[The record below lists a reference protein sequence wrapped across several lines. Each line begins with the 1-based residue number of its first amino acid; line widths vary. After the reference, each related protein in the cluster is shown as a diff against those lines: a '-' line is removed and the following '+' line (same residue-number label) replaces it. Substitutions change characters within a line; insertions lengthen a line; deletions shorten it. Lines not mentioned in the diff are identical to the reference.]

1 MILGVNGIRLLR
13 NRSGVARMIEAVL
26 KAFGELEHPFTEI
39 RVYTPEAL
47 DAGVSLPAIARNV
60 VVPSRLP
67 PGLWEQVSLPRAHGP
82 RDVLF
87 CPSYVIP
94 VAARCPTVLVHQG
107 SYEGYAQRAEVFGW
121 WARTKARVAYQA
133 SARRATVV
141 STVSEYSRR
150 DMERY
155 YGVPAER
162 IHVIPE
168 GVDTTLFRPIEDAG
182 RSAEWRRRILG
193 ADIPFLLYVGKPTRR
208 RNLPNLLRAYQR
220 LRRDR
225 RIPEKLVLIGT
236 ALPGTSFERL
246 VRELDL
252 VDDVVT
258 VPHLPH
264 DEIAQAYNAAR
275 LVLYPS
281 SYEGFGM
288 PVLEA
293 MACGAPVIALNN
305 TAFPEFAGGVARL
318 LEDAEVDTL
327 ARGILEVLQD
337 EALRRSM
344 RRSGPGRA
352 AAYDW
357 RIIGRRY
364 LDLLVPLATRSVPR
378 GVTRPPRRHPRP
390 RNPGRCA

>member
-26 KAFGELEHPFTEI
+26 NAFGELEHPFREI
-39 RVYTPEAL
+39 RVYTPEPI
-47 DAGVSLPAIARNV
+47 DSGVSLPRLARNV

-67 PGLWEQVSLPRAHGP
+67 PGLWEQITLPLAHGS

-87 CPSYVIP
+87 CPSYVAP
-94 VAARCPTVLVHQG
+94 VLARCPTVVVHQG
-107 SYEGYAQRAEVFGW
+107 SYEGYAQRAEVFSW
-121 WARTKARVAYQA
+121 WTRTKARIAYQA
-133 SARRATVV
+133 SARCATVV

-150 DMERY
+150 DMARF
-155 YGVPAER
+155 YGLPAER

-168 GVDTTLFRPIEDAG
+168 GVDTALFRPIDDPGAL
-182 RSAEWRRRILG
+182 AEWRRRTLG
-193 ADIPFLLYVGKPTRR
+193 ADVPFLLYVGKPTRR
-208 RNLPNLLRAYQR
+208 RNLPNLLHAYRQ
-220 LRRDR
+220 LRRR
-225 RIPEKLVLIGT
+225 HRIPHRLVLVGT
-236 ALPGTSFERL
+236 ALPGTSFETL
-246 VRELDL
+246 VRDL
-252 VDDVVT
+252 GLEDDVLT

-264 DEIAQAYNAAR
+264 QEIARAYNAASV
-275 LVLYPS
+275 VLYPS

-305 TAFPEFAGGVARL
+305 TAFPEFAGGVAKL

-327 ARGILEVLQD
+327 VRGILEVLED
-337 EALRRSM
+337 TSLRRVM
-344 RRSGPGRA
+344 RSAGPARA

-364 LDLLVPLATRSVPR
+364 LDLIVPLATRD
-378 GVTRPPRRHPRP
+378 
-390 RNPGRCA
+390 AA